1 MDTTLFIDK
10 NSIGEGGYGTIYK
23 NRNKARPYVYKTIED
38 YKRVENKNSLLYLKT
53 NFKEVIIQ
61 ALLQS
66 DIMYGKHVC
75 RLYKVYKTGNNF
87 IFQIEPLEITLEK
100 YIYKHRLE
108 DDLYETTP
116 KVLLKLVEI
125 LNFFYVKYGFNHND
139 MSLSNVMTTAV
150 GDIVENIKLID
161 FGKSTVH
168 FGEIEIGESVKK
180 RGDTDTLNKVIKYY
194 MAEKYRKPFNRIVK
208 LPAERP
214 LPKMDDI
221 IGKKGGTSIR
231 AKSRRIRKWVNRTV
245 RGRNEL

>member
-1 MDTTLFIDK
+1 MELFYSNLQSVLNINSEMATALISNFNTGDLVFFETYFNALSTAKLVDSNVKNDSLDTTLFIDE
-10 NSIGEGGYGTIYK
+10 NSIGAGGYGTIYK
-23 NRNKARPYVYKTIED
+23 NRTRPYVYKMIED

-61 ALLQS
+61 TLLQS
-66 DIMYGKHVC
+66 DVTYGKHVC

-161 FGKSTVH
+161 FGKSTVR
-168 FGEIEIGESVKK
+168 FGEIELGESVKK
-180 RGDTDTLNKVIKYY
+180 RPIL
-194 MAEKYRKPFNRIVK
+194 
-208 LPAERP
+208 
-214 LPKMDDI
+214 
-221 IGKKGGTSIR
+221 IR
-231 AKSRRIRKWVNRTV
+231 
-245 RGRNEL
+245 